1 MTRLGPRKGIS
12 ILAGLAATLAVALA
26 GLPAT
31 ATAPTPTTSA
41 AKAADD
47 MAPASIVQSVAVPG
61 GPCGD
66 PVLGTTCRA
75 YFPDLTRDPHGDADD
90 LLMVYRWSSAH
101 SQQPSQLRMMR
112 SRDGG
117 ATWQQAT
124 PFIVADFEDYD
135 YRDPSI
141 TTLSSGRVLLS
152 YFVADGQT
160 GAFVQTQVKRRDA
173 DNAAFSAPV
182 QVFSSTM
189 PRPINSAKIA
199 ELDNGQLLIPL
210 YGTPNGSSTHAS
222 IVVASVDGGV
232 TWDGRVTGR
241 QKTIASSPAVN
252 YQEPAITE
260 IEPGH
265 VRAIIR
271 TASTSGAS
279 TAGVQTD
286 SYDNTYMTT
295 WTAPTS
301 LGVAMHGPEVEFIP
315 GTNLV
320 PTLWSQPNASTSP
333 TNRPTVIALRRTNV
347 LWADTPKHMLYNPGS
362 NWDSGYP
369 GTAAIGTTRLVTV
382 VYDTDRNAA
391 IALRYNTTDVD

>member
-1 MTRLGPRKGIS
+1 MTTRLGPRKGFSLIAGLGAALAVL
-12 ILAGLAATLAVALA
+12 LAGQ
-26 GLPAT
+26 PAD
-31 ATAPTPTTSA
+31 
-41 AKAADD
+41 AADTAKSTAG
-47 MAPASIVQSVAVPG
+47 MAPAAIVQTVAVPG
-61 GPCGD
+61 GACGD

-75 YFPDLTRDPHGDADD
+75 YFPDLVKDPFGDADD

-135 YRDPSI
+135 YRDPSLAAI
-141 TTLSSGRVLLS
+141 TLPGGGKRLLLS
-152 YFVADGQT
+152 YFVADGTT

-173 DNAAFSAPV
+173 DNVAFSAPV

-199 ELDNGQLLIPL
+199 QMSNGQLLIPL
-210 YGTPNGSSTHAS
+210 YGTPTGASTHAS
-222 IVVASVDGGV
+222 IVVASTDYGV
-232 TWDGRVTGR
+232 TWDGRITGR
-241 QKTIASSPAVN
+241 QKTIASSATVN

-265 VRAIIR
+265 VRAVIR

-286 SYDNTYMTT
+286 SYNNTYMTT

-301 LGVAMHGPEVEFIP
+301 LGVPMHGPEVEFIP

-320 PTLWSQPNASTSP
+320 PTLWSQPNTSTSP

-347 LWADTPKHMLYNPGS
+347 LWADTPKHVLYNPGS

-391 IALRYNTTDVD
+391 IVLRYNTSDVD

>member
-1 MTRLGPRKGIS
+1 MTIRRPRPRQVSLLIGLGA
-12 ILAGLAATLAVALA
+12 LLAV
-26 GLPAT
+26 GLSSAPGAAQPSLEFEPA
-31 ATAPTPTTSA
+31 A
-41 AKAADD
+41 
-47 MAPASIVQSVAVPG
+47 IVETVAVAG

-66 PVLGTTCRA
+66 AALGTTCRP
-75 YFPDLTRDPHGDADD
+75 YFPDITHDPHGDADD

-101 SQQPSQLRMMR
+101 SQQASQLRMMR

-124 PFIVADFEDYD
+124 PFIVADLDNYD
-135 YRDPSI
+135 FRDPSL
-141 TTLSSGRVLLS
+141 TTLRSGRLLLS
-152 YFVADGQT
+152 YFVADGTT
-160 GAFVQTQVKRRDA
+160 GAFVQTQVKRRDV

-182 QVFSSTM
+182 QVFSSNV

-199 ELDNGQLLIPL
+199 ELSNGQLLIPL
-210 YGTPNGSSTHAS
+210 YGTPNGGSTHAS
-222 IVVASVDGGV
+222 LVVASVDGGV

-241 QKTIASSPAVN
+241 QKTIASSPTVS

-265 VRAIIR
+265 VRAVIR
-271 TASTSGAS
+271 VSTSSGASTSG
-279 TAGVQTD
+279 VQSD

-320 PTLWSQPNASTSP
+320 PTLWSQPNANTSP
-333 TNRPTVIALRRTNV
+333 TNRPTMIAIRRTNV
-347 LWADTPKHMLYNPGS
+347 LWADTPKRVLYNPGS

-369 GTAAIGTTRLVTV
+369 GTVAIDTTRLVTV

-391 IALRYNTTDVD
+391 LVLRYNVADVD